1 MIHTNDEA
9 EKIINSIGCLAE
21 LLSVFYNSLHRGGL
35 SEAQSFSLFFVAFI
49 RGHAGYDTDTRRAGD
64 GGAGVR
70 KRCARGR
77 EDAPP
82 RADGRQNAFPWL

>member
-35 SEAQSFSLFFVAFI
+35 NEAQSFSLTEQLLDIMMCV
-49 RGHAGYDTDTRRAGD
+49 
-64 GGAGVR
+64 GGGVEYE
-70 KRCARGR
+70 
-77 EDAPP
+77 EDEEE
-82 RADGRQNAFPWL
+82 